1 MRAVILAMALAAGA
15 MLSGCASVDES
26 LFGGGA
32 GAGEPSTV
40 PAPESSDTG
49 DEAGEQTAAGTDQG
63 AAAAPAGEA
72 AAAPPV
78 EQPGAPPPAE
88 GAAAPPPPSSGA
100 VAEQGAQTSEPPAEP
115 MAGTLPSTAPAET
128 AAPAAAAP
136 AAGTRAVVA
145 RNAGVATTAGVAA
158 VAIAPGP
165 STGTSVNQ
173 TIAGIRGNLQ
183 DVESRLLGAA
193 QQFANLRNSSAQQL
207 SAYYQAQAQISA
219 HLQIGTTR
227 GNPELVAQWNAAQAA
242 LDQLTANIN
251 GLNTLSSQ
259 VSGEASRTRG
269 LVSQIQATFDVPG
282 AVDEDHRQL
291 TVLEDEANQTV
302 VVLDRLARDVSADLR
317 RETASLGNERTRLA
331 QLQGAI
337 KNGDLYASGGM
348 APSRPA
354 AVAAASSPAV
364 TTGGGAPGAPVVTIR
379 FARSKPDYQKPLYDA
394 LSQALQTQPSASF
407 NVVGVSPTRGSA
419 AAVQTAQSTA
429 RRHAQDVMHTMTE
442 MGVPAT
448 RMALSATTDP
458 SVNASE
464 VRVFLR

>member
-40 PAPESSDTG
+40 PAPETSDTG
-49 DEAGEQTAAGTDQG
+49 DNGTDAEAQ
-63 AAAAPAGEA
+63 AAPAPDQNGA
-72 AAAPPV
+72 AVPPA
-78 EQPGAPPPAE
+78 EQPGTLPPTAE
-88 GAAAPPPPSSGA
+88 GAAAPPPPPSGTA
-100 VAEQGAQTSEPPAEP
+100 AEQGAAAPEPSSEP
-115 MAGTLPSTAPAET
+115 MAGTLPSTAPAE
-128 AAPAAAAP
+128 AAAP
-136 AAGTRAVVA
+136 AATAPAPGTPTVVA

-193 QQFANLRNSSAQQL
+193 QQFATLRSSSAQQL

-227 GNPELVAQWNAAQAA
+227 ANPELVAQWNAAQAA

-331 QLQGAI
+331 QLQAAI
-337 KNGDLYASGGM
+337 KNGDLYAGGGA
-348 APSRPA
+348 APSRATATA
-354 AVAAASSPAV
+354 ATSPAV
-364 TTGGGAPGAPVVTIR
+364 TAGGGAPGAPVVTIR
-379 FARSKPDYQKPLYDA
+379 FARSKPNYQKPLYDA
-394 LSQALQTQPSASF
+394 LTQALQTQPSASF

-419 AAVQTAQSTA
+419 TAVQTAQSTA

-458 SVNASE
+458 SVNVSE
-464 VRVFLR
+464 VRVFVR